1 MARSKLGLTAKERA
15 FCEEYVKT
23 YNAGQAYMAIYDCK
37 LNTALSDGYKM
48 LKRPAIIE
56 YIKELQQA
64 LVERYADAA
73 SIILNELMNDITFRD
88 ADNNHS
94 PTWLKSVDLVQ
105 KQLGLQ
111 KLKADI
117 QQEHVIIN
125 VNIDET

>member
-15 FCEEYVKT
+15 FCDEYVKT
-23 YNAGQAYMAIYDCK
+23 YNAGQAYMAVYDCK

-73 SIILNELMNDITFRD
+73 SIILNELIEDVVYRD
-88 ADNNHS
+88 ADGNHS
-94 PTWLKSVDLVQ
+94 QTWLKSADLAQ

-117 QQEHVIIN
+117 QQEHTIIN
-125 VNIDET
+125 VNIEE

>member
-1 MARSKLGLTAKERA
+1 MARRSSELTAKERA

-23 YNAGQAYMAIYDCK
+23 YNACQSYFRAFGCK
-37 LNTALSDGYKM
+37 LDTAKSAGWKLLS
-48 LKRPAIIE
+48 RPAIVE
-56 YIKELQQA
+56 YIKKLQQA

-73 SIILNELMNDITFRD
+73 SIILNELMEDITFRD

-94 PTWLKSVDLVQ
+94 PTWLKSVDLAQ

-117 QQEHVIIN
+117 QAENTVIN
-125 VNIDET
+125 VHIQE

>member
-15 FCEEYVKT
+15 FCESYVKT
-23 YNAGQAYMAIYDCK
+23 YNAGQAYMEVYDCK

-64 LVERYADAA
+64 LVERYADASA
-73 SIILNELMNDITFRD
+73 IILEELMQDIIYRD
-88 ADNNHS
+88 ENGCHS
-94 PTWLKSVDLVQ
+94 PTWLKSADLAQ

-125 VNIDET
+125 VNVDET

>member
-1 MARSKLGLTAKERA
+1 MALKGELTAKERA
-15 FCEEYVKT
+15 FCESYVKT
-23 YNAGQAYMAIYDCK
+23 YNAYQSYLDVYKCK
-37 LNTALSDGYKM
+37 PDTAKSAGWKLLY
-48 LKRPAIIE
+48 RPAIIE

-73 SIILNELMNDITFRD
+73 SIILNELMEDIVYRD
-88 ADNNHS
+88 ESGNHS

-117 QQEHVIIN
+117 QQEHTIIN

>member
-15 FCEEYVKT
+15 FCENYVKS
-23 YNAGQAYMAIYDCK
+23 YNAGQAYMAVYDCK

-56 YIKELQQA
+56 YIKKLQQA
-64 LVERYADAA
+64 LVERYADASA
-73 SIILNELMNDITFRD
+73 IILEELMQDIIYRD
-88 ADNNHS
+88 EKGNHS
-94 PTWLKSVDLVQ
+94 STWLRSVDLAQ

-117 QQEHVIIN
+117 QAEQTVIN
-125 VNIDET
+125 VHIEE

>member
-1 MARSKLGLTAKERA
+1 MAQSKFGLTAKERA
-15 FCEEYVKT
+15 FCEAYVNT
-23 YNAGQAYMAIYDCK
+23 YNAGQAYMEVYDCK

-56 YIKELQQA
+56 YIKKLQQA
-64 LVERYADAA
+64 LVERYVDAA
-73 SIILNELMNDITFRD
+73 SIILNELMEDIVYRD

-94 PTWLKSVDLVQ
+94 PTWLKSVDLAQ

-117 QQEHVIIN
+117 QAEHTIIN

>member
-1 MARSKLGLTAKERA
+1 MAHSKLGLTAKERA
-15 FCEEYVKT
+15 FCNEYVKT
-23 YNAGQAYMAIYDCK
+23 YNAGQAYMAVYDCK
-37 LNTALSDGYKM
+37 KNTALSDGYKM

-64 LVERYADAA
+64 LVERYVDASA
-73 SIILNELMNDITFRD
+73 IILEELMDDIVYRD

-94 PTWLKSVDLVQ
+94 PTWLRSVDLAQ

-125 VNIDET
+125 VNVDET

>member
-15 FCEEYVKT
+15 FCDEYVKT
-23 YNAGQAYMAIYDCK
+23 YNAGQAYMAVYDCK
-37 LNTALSDGYKM
+37 KNTALSDGYKM

-73 SIILNELMNDITFRD
+73 SIILNELMEDITFRD
-88 ADNNHS
+88 ADGNHS
-94 PTWLKSVDLVQ
+94 QTWLKSVDLVQ

-117 QQEHVIIN
+117 QAENTIIN
-125 VNIDET
+125 VRIEE

>member
-1 MARSKLGLTAKERA
+1 MARSNLGLTAKELA
-15 FCEEYVKT
+15 CCNEYVKT
-23 YNAGQAYMAIYDCK
+23 YNAGQAYMAVYDCK
-37 LNTALSDGYKM
+37 KNTALSDGYKM
-48 LKRPAIIE
+48 LKRPAIIN

-64 LVERYADAA
+64 LTERYADAA
-73 SIILNELMNDITFRD
+73 SIILNELMEDIVYRD

-94 PTWLKSVDLVQ
+94 PTWLKSVDLAQ

-125 VNIDET
+125 VNVDET

>member
-15 FCEEYVKT
+15 FCYEYVKT
-23 YNAGQAYMAIYDCK
+23 YNAGQAYMAVYDCK
-37 LNTALSDGYKM
+37 KNTALSDGYKM

-73 SIILNELMNDITFRD
+73 SIILNELMEDITFRD

-117 QQEHVIIN
+117 QAEHTIIN

>member
-1 MARSKLGLTAKERA
+1 MARRTSELTAKERA
-15 FCEEYVKT
+15 FCVEYVKT
-23 YNAGQAYMAIYDCK
+23 YNASYAYLSAYDCK
-37 LNTALSDGYKM
+37 PDTANTAGWKLLS
-48 LKRPAIIE
+48 RPAIVE
-56 YIKELQQA
+56 YIKKLQQA
-64 LVERYADAA
+64 LVDRYADAA
-73 SIILNELMNDITFRD
+73 SIILNELMEDITFRD

-125 VNIDET
+125 VNVDET

>member
-1 MARSKLGLTAKERA
+1 MALKGELTAKERA
-15 FCEEYVKT
+15 FCEQYVKT
-23 YNAGQAYMAIYDCK
+23 YNAYQAYLDVYKCK
-37 LNTALSDGYKM
+37 PDTAKSAGWKLLY
-48 LKRPAIIE
+48 RPAIVE

-73 SIILNELMNDITFRD
+73 SIILNELMEDITFRD

-94 PTWLKSVDLVQ
+94 QTWLKSADLAQ

-117 QQEHVIIN
+117 QAENTIIN
-125 VNIDET
+125 VRIEE

>member
-23 YNAGQAYMAIYDCK
+23 YNAGQAYMAVYDCK
-37 LNTALSDGYKM
+37 LNTALSDGYKI
-48 LKRPAIIE
+48 LKRPAIVE

-64 LVERYADAA
+64 LVERYADASA
-73 SIILNELMNDITFRD
+73 IILEQLMEDIVYRD
-88 ADNNHS
+88 ADGRHS
-94 PTWLKSVDLVQ
+94 PTWLKSADLAQ

-117 QQEHVIIN
+117 QQEHTIIN

>member
-15 FCEEYVKT
+15 FCVEYVKT
-23 YNAGQAYMAIYDCK
+23 YNAGQAYMAVYDCK
-37 LNTALSDGYKM
+37 KNTALSDGYKM

-56 YIKELQQA
+56 YIKKLQQA

-73 SIILNELMNDITFRD
+73 SIILNELMEDITFRD

-111 KLKADI
+111 KLKADVSAE
-117 QQEHVIIN
+117 QTVIN
-125 VNIDET
+125 VRIEE

>member
-15 FCEEYVKT
+15 FCDEYVKT
-23 YNAGQAYMAIYDCK
+23 YNAGQAYMAVYDCK
-37 LNTALSDGYKM
+37 KNTALSDGYKM
-48 LKRPAIIE
+48 LKRPAIIN

-64 LVERYADAA
+64 LTERYVDAA
-73 SIILNELMNDITFRD
+73 SIILNELMEDIVYRD

-117 QQEHVIIN
+117 QQEHTIIN
-125 VNIDET
+125 INIDET